1 MSRMRRRLRNS
12 TTAVVIA
19 LAVGI
24 LSGCTSNFFARGD
37 KFVVVARSDDFVVVT
52 TGRDDTLSGLAAAFL
67 GDPDKH
73 WVIAEFNKIDRI
85 RGGQQLVIPLNAS
98 VQAGI
103 LRNGYK
109 KVAIL
114 AYHRF
119 VPGDRKCDLLS
130 ISATS
135 FRSQLEYLRDNGY
148 TVVSFSELADF
159 VEGKGPMPRKP
170 VILSMDDGYKSVYQV
185 AYPLLREF
193 GYKATVFVYTDF
205 IGAPAGLNWAEM
217 KEMTASGLVDIQPH
231 SKTHT
236 NLALREDDETEAAYR
251 KRIRE
256 EVRSPTRVIRENLDI
271 PVHTFAFPYGAEN
284 DVVIAA
290 LEAEGFR
297 LGATVTAGGNPV
309 FAHPLALRR
318 SQVYCGDDLVVF
330 AERLDV
336 FEGIVVP

>member
-1 MSRMRRRLRNS
+1 MSN
-12 TTAVVIA
+12 TTAVVIV
-19 LAVGI
+19 LAVAI
-24 LSGCTSNFFARGD
+24 LSGCTTDFFARRDG
-37 KFVVVARSDDFVVVT
+37 FVVVARSDDFVVVSA
-52 TGRDDTLSGLAAAFL
+52 GRNDTLSGLAEAFL

-73 WVIAEFNKIDRI
+73 WVIAEFNNIDRI
-85 RGGQQLVIPLNAS
+85 RPGQQLAIPLKAS
-98 VQAGI
+98 VHAGI
-103 LRNGYK
+103 RRNGYK

-130 ISATS
+130 ISAAT
-135 FRSQLEYLRDNGY
+135 FRSQLKYLQENGF
-148 TVVSFSELADF
+148 TVVSFADLADF
-159 VEGKGPMPRKP
+159 IEGKGPMPRKP

-185 AYPLLREF
+185 AYPVLREF

-217 KEMTASGLVDIQPH
+217 AEMTASGLVDIQPH
-231 SKTHT
+231 SKTHS
-236 NLALREDDETEAAYR
+236 NLTLRQDSEDKAAYR
-251 KRIRE
+251 ERIRE
-256 EVRSPTRVIRENLDI
+256 EVRNPARAIRKNLNI
-271 PVHTFAFPYGAEN
+271 PIHTFAFPYGAEN
-284 DVVIAA
+284 DVVLTA

-297 LGATVTAGGNPV
+297 LGATVTAGGNPA

-330 AERLDV
+330 GERLDV